1 MGNVELHKKVLDYV
15 NRAADEHAIFFAED
29 SDEDMIKKANKL
41 LEEKVDLLKG
51 FDVVVGTKG
60 ALCDFGINYF
70 VRLSVIAMRLY
81 CSRLGLVSFE
91 DKAKELHDI
100 YKRKNNDYGNSF
112 EDSLNKFGVIAAVVR
127 LQDKVSRYESLTKK
141 GNKQLVEDEKVEDT
155 LLDLINYCIMT
166 VMYYEGLYSNVDI
179 QVGVVQGLVCEG
191 VNYSVANLPGPVVD
205 MWGVKERSFHNCV
218 ISIWGHRVDVPMYK
232 GVEGTTVG
240 YFSK

>member
-41 LEEKVDLLKG
+41 LEEKVDLLKE

-81 CSRLGLVSFE
+81 CSRLDLVSFE
-91 DKAKELHDI
+91 EKAKELHDI

-179 QVGVVQGLVCEG
+179 QVGVVQGLLCEN

-232 GVEGTTVG
+232 GVEGTIVG